1 MFHQNLTNHIS
12 SPQDSLPAGNI
23 KSLFI
28 GMLSRTSDGLLQAND
43 SINFRNST
51 TMQKLRK
58 TQKLSLGT
66 HISHN
71 VGFCG
76 VSYLVCVYWE
86 AIFDCWYVVFKFCCI
101 CSSQNLTDHYLLCFL
116 LVDVFDSIC
125 CWISSFQSVHNL
137 MRVLCFHWLQANEV
151 LSLVRMF

>member
-1 MFHQNLTNHIS
+1 MFHQNLTIHIS

-71 VGFCG
+71 VGFYG
-76 VSYLVCVYWE
+76 VSYLVCVY
-86 AIFDCWYVVFKFCCI
+86 
-101 CSSQNLTDHYLLCFL
+101 
-116 LVDVFDSIC
+116 
-125 CWISSFQSVHNL
+125 
-137 MRVLCFHWLQANEV
+137 
-151 LSLVRMF
+151 